1 MEHPALRHVGTGV
14 VASVCGLCEPEPE
27 LNRSSKKLWVL
38 GAALVLSSPGVASED
53 IGTEVVASICGL
65 CNPMPELKKLAMPH
79 GTGVVAS
86 VCGLCEPMPELKKKS
101 MVDSVCTPYSALSVK
116 LVWQSLEGQG
126 SESFTPLQCLKAK
139 MRKLA

>member
-1 MEHPALRHVGTGV
+1 MHVGTGV
-14 VASVCGLCEPEPE
+14 VASVCGLCEPPPE

-65 CNPMPELKKLAMPH
+65 CNPMPELKK
-79 GTGVVAS
+79 
-86 VCGLCEPMPELKKKS
+86 KS

-116 LVWQSLEGQG
+116 LVWQSLESQG

>member
-1 MEHPALRHVGTGV
+1 MHVGTGV

-65 CNPMPELKKLAMPH
+65 CNPMPELKK
-79 GTGVVAS
+79 
-86 VCGLCEPMPELKKKS
+86 KS